1 MEMLKHAHSG
11 LRWVVLGLLIYA
23 IFNALS
29 KKGKG
34 TFSVQDAKVNSF
46 TTMFCHIQLLLG
58 FALYFTS
65 PKVVFSEAWMKNASQ
80 RFYGMEHLL
89 LMLLAIVLI
98 TIGSAKA
105 KRAANDE
112 DKFKKTYLFFG
123 LGLILILAGI
133 PWPFREALGGGW
145 F

>member
-1 MEMLKHAHSG
+1 
-11 LRWVVLGLLIYA
+11 
-23 IFNALS
+23 
-29 KKGKG
+29 
-34 TFSVQDAKVNSF
+34 
-46 TTMFCHIQLLLG
+46 
-58 FALYFTS
+58 
-65 PKVVFSEAWMKNASQ
+65 VVFSEAWMKNASQ

-105 KRAANDE
+105 KRASTDE
-112 DKFKKTYLFFG
+112 KKFKTTYLFFT
-123 LGLILILAGI
+123 LGLVLILAGI

>member
-1 MEMLKHAHSG
+1 MLKHAHSG
-11 LRWVVLGLLIYA
+11 LRWVVLGLLVYA
-23 IFNALS
+23 ILNAFS
-29 KKGKG
+29 KKGKQ
-34 TFSVQDAKVNSF
+34 TFSAQDAKINSF
-46 TTMFCHIQLLLG
+46 TTMFSHIQLLLG
-58 FALYFTS
+58 LAMYFTS
-65 PKVVFSEAWMKNASQ
+65 AKVVFSDGWMKNASQ

-105 KRAANDE
+105 KRAATDE
-112 DKFKKTYLFFG
+112 EKFKKTYLFFG

>member
-1 MEMLKHAHSG
+1 M
-11 LRWVVLGLLIYA
+11 
-23 IFNALS
+23 
-29 KKGKG
+29 
-34 TFSVQDAKVNSF
+34 FS
-46 TTMFCHIQLLLG
+46 HIQLLLG
-58 FALYFTS
+58 LVMYFTS
-65 PKVVFSEAWMKNASQ
+65 AKVVFSEGWMKNASQ

-105 KRAANDE
+105 KRAATDE
-112 DKFKKTYLFFG
+112 EKFKKTYLFFG